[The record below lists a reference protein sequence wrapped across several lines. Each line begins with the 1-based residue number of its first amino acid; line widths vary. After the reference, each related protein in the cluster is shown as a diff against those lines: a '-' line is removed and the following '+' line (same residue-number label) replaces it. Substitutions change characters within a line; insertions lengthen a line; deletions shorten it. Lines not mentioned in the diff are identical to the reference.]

1 MIAASSLSLLSCG
14 YFPESTFELARES
27 RLPKWSTLPSGLS
40 RADVTVKMSYYINS
54 SGSTAAF
61 ILLDA
66 KKQKLAEEKSTKLG
80 KEPILRKTPQPGFS
94 TGYPAYE
101 VITVNGITDI
111 VEHRKMEPIFYMVDD
126 PAVWAELNGNK

>member
-1 MIAASSLSLLSCG
+1 
-14 YFPESTFELARES
+14 
-27 RLPKWSTLPSGLS
+27 
-40 RADVTVKMSYYINS
+40 MSYYIDS
-54 SGSTAAF
+54 SGSTATF

-66 KKQKLAEEKSTKLG
+66 KKQKLAEVKSTKLG
-80 KEPILRKTPQPGFS
+80 KEPILRKTPQPGFP